1 MKKIIGIIAII
12 VLILVIGA
20 VACSNDSEVS
30 DQGKGQ
36 VSGNNS
42 TSSATLGDYEVVI
55 DSCRIATDYEGKDV
69 VIVKYIFTNK
79 SNDDASAFYTS
90 VQPTVFQNGVGLN
103 EAYFLNDNANYSSDN
118 QTKEI
123 KKGASLEV
131 EVAYTLNDK
140 TSDIDVEVKEWI
152 SLNDKKIVKT
162 FSLS

>member
-1 MKKIIGIIAII
+1 MKKIIGIIAVI
-12 VLILVIGA
+12 VLVLVIGV

-30 DQGKGQ
+30 DQGKGE
-36 VSGNNS
+36 VSGNG

-55 DSCRIATDYEGKDV
+55 DSCRLATDYEGKEV

-79 SNDDASAFYTS
+79 NNDDASAFYTS

-103 EAYFLNDNANYSSDN
+103 EAYFLNDNAGYSSDN

-123 KKGASLEV
+123 KKGASLDV
-131 EVAYTLNDK
+131 EVAYILNDT